1 MNIYYLPTFLYFIL
15 ITIMMASIVI
25 LSSLVGKRPLTDVQ
39 KIPYECGLDPAGP
52 KEAYVPIK
60 FYVVAMLFIIF
71 DIEVVFFYP
80 WVVVYRNLGLVG
92 FVEMVIF
99 FGILLMGLFY
109 VIKKGALRWE

>member
-1 MNIYYLPTFLYFIL
+1 MNVYYVPVLLYLIL
-15 ITIMMASIVI
+15 IILIMSAVVF
-25 LSSLVGKRPLTDVQ
+25 LSSLIGKKPLTDIQ

-60 FYVVAMLFIIF
+60 FYVIAMLFIVF

-80 WVVVYRNLGLVG
+80 WLIVYRNLGVVG
-92 FVEMVIF
+92 FVEMLIF
-99 FGILLMGLFY
+99 FAILLIGLFY

>member
-1 MNIYYLPTFLYFIL
+1 MNVYYVPVLLYLIL
-15 ITIMMASIVI
+15 IIIIMSVIVF
-25 LSSLVGKRPLTDVQ
+25 LSSLIGKKPLTDIQ

-60 FYVVAMLFIIF
+60 FYVIAMLFIVF

-80 WVVVYRNLGLVG
+80 WLIVYRNLGVVG
-92 FVEMVIF
+92 FVEMLIF
-99 FGILLMGLFY
+99 FAILLIGLFY

>member
-1 MNIYYLPTFLYFIL
+1 MNVYYVPVFLYLIL
-15 ITIMMASIVI
+15 IILIMAAVVF
-25 LSSLVGKRPLTDVQ
+25 LSSLIGKKPLTNIQ

-60 FYVVAMLFIIF
+60 FYVIAMLFIVF

-80 WVVVYRNLGLVG
+80 WLIVYRNLGVVG
-92 FVEMVIF
+92 FVEMLIF
-99 FGILLMGLFY
+99 FAILLIGLFY